1 MKRVLFVCVHNS
13 GRSQMAAA
21 FARRLAKEGLEVES
35 AGTTPSKRV
44 NTVVAQAMQEQG
56 IDVLQHRPRLLTQAM
71 VDRADQVITM
81 GCAIDEACP
90 ANFVPADDWGLPDP
104 EGKSIEEVRGI
115 RDQVEARVRRL
126 LTELGVPVAVA

>member
-21 FARRLAKEGLEVES
+21 FARRLANEGLEVES
-35 AGTTPSKRV
+35 AGTEPSERV
-44 NTVVAQAMQEQG
+44 NAVVAQVMREQG
-56 IDVLQHRPRLLTQAM
+56 IDVSQSRPRLLTQAM

-81 GCAIDEACP
+81 GCSMDESCP
-90 ANFVPADDWGLPDP
+90 ARFVPADDWGLPDP

-126 LTELGVPVAVA
+126 LTELGAAVAVT